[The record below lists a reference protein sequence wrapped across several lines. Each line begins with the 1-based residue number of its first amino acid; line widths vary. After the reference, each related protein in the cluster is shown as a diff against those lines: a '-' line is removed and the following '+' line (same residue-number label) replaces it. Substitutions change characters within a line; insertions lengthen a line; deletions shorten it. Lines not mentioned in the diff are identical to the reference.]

1 MYLENY
7 YYVKSCSFII
17 DKLWNKSKFKIFYS
31 LGKLNLNYITT
42 DYKKYKIISFLI
54 FNYLNVSLE
63 NSITNKLSIL
73 SLKSNYEIFSF
84 ISALILVWLPASLN
98 TNFVSFL
105 DISNDKQFKWDL
117 KHLFMFMELE
127 KLLAFMDNPTIIF
140 KNFTLQVT
148 FIKYFDSINYKEMFF
163 RTLKFPVIQK

>member
-1 MYLENY
+1 M
-7 YYVKSCSFII
+7 
-17 DKLWNKSKFKIFYS
+17 
-31 LGKLNLNYITT
+31 
-42 DYKKYKIISFLI
+42 
-54 FNYLNVSLE
+54 
-63 NSITNKLSIL
+63 
-73 SLKSNYEIFSF
+73 
-84 ISALILVWLPASLN
+84 PASLN